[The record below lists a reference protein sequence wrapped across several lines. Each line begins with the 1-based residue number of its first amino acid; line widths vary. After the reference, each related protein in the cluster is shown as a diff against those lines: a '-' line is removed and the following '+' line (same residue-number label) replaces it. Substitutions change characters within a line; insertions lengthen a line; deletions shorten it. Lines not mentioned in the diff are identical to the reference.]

1 MTIGASEV
9 GSVITLLL
17 SPYTSFKGMDYAV
30 LTDVEMRILKSAAL
44 HP

>member
-1 MTIGASEV
+1 MTIGASDV
-9 GSVITLLL
+9 GSVITSLL

-30 LTDVEMRILKSAAL
+30 LTDEERRSLKSVAL